1 MPQQIV
7 IAEQLRIAAVLNDE
21 RVDELVV
28 AQGRYQIGDVYLG
41 TVENVLPGIDA
52 AFVNIGEGEKNGFI
66 HVTDLGP
73 LRLRKG
79 AAGITELLEPRQKV
93 LVQVMKEPTGTK
105 GPRLTGNLS
114 LPGRFLVLQ
123 PHGQGV
129 TISRRING
137 ENERNRLRALGVL
150 IKPPGAGLLIRTE
163 AESVSEELLIDDLEM
178 LLRQWESIQQAAET
192 ASPPVLLNRDEDFI
206 HRVLR
211 DLYNPEVVRVVVD
224 TAEAVGRVNAFL
236 GADQANLLVEHHSD
250 HTEILDHF
258 RVHAA
263 IRDALKPRVDL
274 PSGGYVI
281 IEPTEA
287 LTVID
292 VNSGSFTRSANA
304 RETVLWTN
312 CEAAIEIARQLKL
325 RNIGGVVIID
335 FIDME
340 SRRDQ
345 LQLLEHFTQAVRH
358 DTARPQIAQLTEL
371 GLVELTRKRQGQNI
385 YELFGRACPSCGG
398 LGHVAVLPGKDS
410 LLPLAT
416 ATGLVRSAASARAEV
431 ASPVAPADA
440 SSRRRR
446 GGRGGRGG
454 SDFPESTSLETAAS
468 QPFATETFAYGGS
481 GSGSGSSSG
490 SGSGSSSSSGIGSG
504 GGGAGGSSEAPSR
517 RQEPDLVA
525 VTMEPDQELVYG
537 WLGLNPALLLD
548 PSPSSDNLMVRVVR
562 PGEDPDEVLE
572 EARQQLASSGSRRRR
587 RGRGGAAD
595 SPAQASGAGP
605 ASAFDQANPYAQASV
620 YAQASS
626 QSLGR
631 TDGREREEITVSVS
645 APSREPVTREQFTRE
660 PATREPAMVEITPF
674 AVDDFAP
681 IAVLVGAGGIDGT
694 QLDERGASAPPA
706 RVGRSRGRQA
716 VKSSDRAQP
725 GPAPVVIDES
735 PSYGAGSPIADRAAA
750 GSVAAAGQGTP
761 IPLTVSITPDATEA
775 VAPPVEPGDELDA
788 SGEPRRRRRRSSAS
802 D

>member
-7 IAEQLRIAAVLNDE
+7 IAEQLRIAAVLSDE
-21 RVDELVV
+21 RVDELIV

-52 AFVNIGEGEKNGFI
+52 AFVNIGESEKNGFI
-66 HVTDLGP
+66 HITDLGP

-79 AAGITELLEPRQKV
+79 GAGITELLEPRQKV

-129 TISRRING
+129 NISRRING

-163 AESVSEELLIDDLEM
+163 AEDVSEDMLIDDLEG

-192 ASPPVLLNRDEDFI
+192 ATPPVLLNRDEDFI

-211 DLYNPEVVRVVVD
+211 DLYSPDVLRVVVD
-224 TAEAVGRVNAFL
+224 SADAVARVNAFL
-236 GADQANLLVEHHSD
+236 GSDQANLLVEHHSES
-250 HTEILDHF
+250 TEILEHY
-258 RVHAA
+258 RVNAA

-312 CEAAIEIARQLKL
+312 CEAAVEIARQLKL

-345 LQLLEHFTQAVRH
+345 LQLLEHFTQASRD

-398 LGHVAVLPGKDS
+398 LGHVAVLPGKDT
-410 LLPLAT
+410 LQPLAT
-416 ATGLVRSAASARAEV
+416 VSGLVRSAASARAEV
-431 ASPVAPADA
+431 SSPANGGGEVGG
-440 SSRRRR
+440 SGRRRR
-446 GGRGGRGG
+446 GGRGGRG
-454 SDFPESTSLETAAS
+454 SDGAEAPMANGFADGVGNGALAVPSPQETI
-468 QPFATETFAYGGS
+468 P
-481 GSGSGSSSG
+481 
-490 SGSGSSSSSGIGSG
+490 
-504 GGGAGGSSEAPSR
+504 SSEAPQR
-517 RQEPDLVA
+517 RQEPEVLA
-525 VTMEPDQELVYG
+525 VPMDAEQELVYG
-537 WLGLNPALLLD
+537 WMGLSPALLLD
-548 PSPSSDNLMVRVVR
+548 PIPTGESLMVRVVR
-562 PGEDPDEVLE
+562 PDADPEAVIE
-572 EARQQLASSGSRRRR
+572 EARQQLAASGSRRRR
-587 RGRGGAAD
+587 RGRNGEGRNGSGEATETTEASDAFEASD
-595 SPAQASGAGP
+595 SS
-605 ASAFDQANPYAQASV
+605 
-620 YAQASS
+620 
-626 QSLGR
+626 
-631 TDGREREEITVSVS
+631 E
-645 APSREPVTREQFTRE
+645 APDHHEVIPIL
-660 PATREPAMVEITPF
+660 EITPAPF
-674 AVDDFAP
+674 EPEAVPAP
-681 IAVLVGAGGIDGT
+681 AEPVAVALPSRRSSARSTPVAAPVPVA
-694 QLDERGASAPPA
+694 ASAAPPA
-706 RVGRSRGRQA
+706 
-716 VKSSDRAQP
+716 DEE
-725 GPAPVVIDES
+725 APS
-735 PSYGAGSPIADRAAA
+735 
-750 GSVAAAGQGTP
+750 
-761 IPLTVSITPDATEA
+761 EA
-775 VAPPVEPGDELDA
+775 
-788 SGEPRRRRRRSSAS
+788 GEPRRRRRRSSAS
-802 D
+802 G

>member
-7 IAEQLRIAAVLNDE
+7 IAEQLRIAAVLTDE
-21 RVDELVV
+21 RVDELIV

-52 AFVNIGEGEKNGFI
+52 AFVNIGESEKNGFI

-79 AAGITELLEPRQKV
+79 AAGITELLEPRQTV

-105 GPRLTGNLS
+105 GPRLTGNLA

-150 IKPPGAGLLIRTE
+150 IKPPGAGLLVRTE
-163 AESVSEELLIDDLEM
+163 AEGISEELLIDDLEA
-178 LLRQWESIQQAAET
+178 LLRQWEAIQTAAET

-206 HRVLR
+206 HRILR
-211 DLYNPEVVRVVVD
+211 DHFTAEVARVVVD
-224 TAEAVGRVNAFL
+224 NPDAVGRVNAFL
-236 GADQANLLVEHHSD
+236 GADPANPVVEHHHGESA
-250 HTEILDHF
+250 EILEHY
-258 RVHAA
+258 RVNAA

-358 DTARPQIAQLTEL
+358 DAARPQVAQLTEL

-398 LGHVAVLPGKDS
+398 LGHVAVLPGKDT
-410 LLPLAT
+410 LQPLAT
-416 ATGLVRSAASARAEV
+416 TGGLVRSAASARAEV
-431 ASPVAPADA
+431 LSPGAGEAGG
-440 SSRRRR
+440 RRRR
-446 GGRGGRGG
+446 GGRGGRSSQDTGEL
-454 SDFPESTSLETAAS
+454 SLAAVTDPTDFEASTAATAFTSASTSASTASSSTASASTTSASTAA
-468 QPFATETFAYGGS
+468 A
-481 GSGSGSSSG
+481 
-490 SGSGSSSSSGIGSG
+490 
-504 GGGAGGSSEAPSR
+504 SEPAPSR
-517 RQEPDLVA
+517 RQDLEVVA
-525 VTMEPDQELVYG
+525 VPMDDTQELVFG
-537 WLGLNPALLLD
+537 WMGLSPALLLD
-548 PSPSSDNLMVRVVR
+548 EPPSVDNVMIRVVR
-562 PGEDPDEVLE
+562 PGDSAEAVIE
-572 EARQQLASSGSRRRR
+572 EARQQMAAVGGRRR
-587 RGRGGAAD
+587 RGRGRGGSDAEGGA
-595 SPAQASGAGP
+595 PPSGETPTGETP
-605 ASAFDQANPYAQASV
+605 TRKTP
-620 YAQASS
+620 
-626 QSLGR
+626 
-631 TDGREREEITVSVS
+631 TVSTLAS
-645 APSREPVTREQFTRE
+645 
-660 PATREPAMVEITPF
+660 VEITPLP
-674 AVDDFAP
+674 VG
-681 IAVLVGAGGIDGT
+681 LVPQT
-694 QLDERGASAPPA
+694 LVTVSVP
-706 RVGRSRGRQA
+706 
-716 VKSSDRAQP
+716 SSDS
-725 GPAPVVIDES
+725 PVVLS
-735 PSYGAGSPIADRAAA
+735 AAA
-750 GSVAAAGQGTP
+750 AVPEHFTP
-761 IPLTVSITPDATEA
+761 EPQAPA
-775 VAPPVEPGDELDA
+775 VALLSEPEA
-788 SGEPRRRRRRSSAS
+788 SDDSDEPRRRRRRSSAS
-802 D
+802 S

>member
-79 AAGITELLEPRQKV
+79 AAAITELLEPRQKV

-250 HTEILDHF
+250 HTEILEHF

-312 CEAAIEIARQLKL
+312 CESAIEIARQLKL

-431 ASPVAPADA
+431 ASPVALADA

-454 SDFPESTSLETAAS
+454 SDFAETTSLETAAP
-468 QPFATETFAYGGS
+468 QAFATETPSYSVSVSNGS
-481 GSGSGSSSG
+481 
-490 SGSGSSSSSGIGSG
+490 SG
-504 GGGAGGSSEAPSR
+504 GGVGGGASGSSEAPSR

-562 PGEDPDEVLE
+562 PGQDPELVLE

-587 RGRGGAAD
+587 RGRGGSGESAA
-595 SPAQASGAGP
+595 QTSGSGP

-631 TDGREREEITVSVS
+631 SDGREREEITVSVS
-645 APSREPVTREQFTRE
+645 APSREPVTRE
-660 PATREPAMVEITPF
+660 PAMVEITPF

-681 IAVLVGAGGIDGT
+681 IPVLVGAGGIEGSEV
-694 QLDERGASAPPA
+694 DERGGSAAPA

-716 VKSSDRAQP
+716 LKSSDRAEP
-725 GPAPVVIDES
+725 GPAPVVID
-735 PSYGAGSPIADRAAA
+735 GA
-750 GSVAAAGQGTP
+750 P
-761 IPLTVSITPDATEA
+761 IPLTVSITPEPKEA
-775 VAPPVEPGDELDA
+775 VLPPVEPEAEVDA
-788 SGEPRRRRRRSSAS
+788 TGEPRRRRRRSSAS

>member
-21 RVDELVV
+21 RVDQLVV

-52 AFVNIGEGEKNGFI
+52 AFVNIGESEKNGFI

-105 GPRLTGNLS
+105 GPRLTGNLT

-137 ENERNRLRALGVL
+137 DHERNRLRALGVL

-163 AESVSEELLIDDLEM
+163 AEDVSEDLLIDDLES
-178 LLRQWESIQQAAET
+178 LLRQWEAIQNAAET

-211 DLYNPEVVRVVVD
+211 DLYNPEVWRVVVD
-224 TAEAVGRVNAFL
+224 SGAAVARANAFL
-236 GADQANLLVEHHSD
+236 GADHANLQVEA
-250 HTEILDHF
+250 HTESSDILEAF
-258 RVHAA
+258 KVSAA

-312 CEAAIEIARQLKL
+312 CEAAVEIARQLKL

-345 LQLLEHFTQAVRH
+345 LQLLEHFTQAVRD

-398 LGHVAVLPGKDS
+398 LGHVAVLPGQDS
-410 LLPLAT
+410 LQPLAT
-416 ATGLVRSAASARAEV
+416 AAGLVRSAASARAEV
-431 ASPVAPADA
+431 LAPSAA
-440 SSRRRR
+440 AEAGSSRRRR
-446 GGRGGRGG
+446 GGRSGRSSSPVALS
-454 SDFPESTSLETAAS
+454 SDVADSGVLMPIAPLLEGHDSVGVESPALNG
-468 QPFATETFAYGGS
+468 ATEP
-481 GSGSGSSSG
+481 
-490 SGSGSSSSSGIGSG
+490 
-504 GGGAGGSSEAPSR
+504 APVSR
-517 RQEPDLVA
+517 RPEQEFVA
-525 VTMEPDQELVYG
+525 VPMDADQEAVYG
-537 WLGLNPALLLD
+537 WLGLDPALLLD
-548 PSPSSDNLMVRVVR
+548 QPPIGENVVVRVVR
-562 PGEDPDEVLE
+562 PDADAEAVLE
-572 EARQQLASSGSRRRR
+572 EARQQLASAGSRRRR
-587 RGRGGAAD
+587 GRSGRGGA
-595 SPAQASGAGP
+595 SPASPAP
-605 ASAFDQANPYAQASV
+605 ASNG
-620 YAQASS
+620 SS
-626 QSLGR
+626 PAPRSL
-631 TDGREREEITVSVS
+631 DEEERRP
-645 APSREPVTREQFTRE
+645 AP
-660 PATREPAMVEITPF
+660 VEITPLPLQLEPETIVTVSVPTRAPATPDDRMNGTPAAP
-674 AVDDFAP
+674 AVDP
-681 IAVLVGAGGIDGT
+681 
-694 QLDERGASAPPA
+694 
-706 RVGRSRGRQA
+706 
-716 VKSSDRAQP
+716 QP
-725 GPAPVVIDES
+725 EEDN
-735 PSYGAGSPIADRAAA
+735 
-750 GSVAAAGQGTP
+750 Q
-761 IPLTVSITPDATEA
+761 
-775 VAPPVEPGDELDA
+775 
-788 SGEPRRRRRRSSAS
+788 PRRRRRRSSATC
-802 D
+802 

>member
-7 IAEQLRIAAVLNDE
+7 IAEQLRIAAVLTDD

-73 LRLRKG
+73 LRLKKG
-79 AAGITELLEPRQKV
+79 TLGITELLEPRQKV

-105 GPRLTGNLS
+105 GPRLTGNLT
-114 LPGRFLVLQ
+114 LPGRFLILQ

-129 TISRRING
+129 NISRRINA
-137 ENERNRLRALGVL
+137 ESERNRLRALGVL

-163 AESVSEELLIDDLEM
+163 AEGVSEELLIDDLEA
-178 LLRQWESIQQAAET
+178 LLRQWEAIQTAAEA

-206 HRVLR
+206 HRILR
-211 DLYNPEVVRVVVD
+211 DHYSPDVARIVLD
-224 TAEAVGRVNAFL
+224 SADGVGRVNAFL
-236 GADQANLLVEHHSD
+236 GADQSQVQVEQHLDSG
-250 HTEILDHF
+250 EILEAYK
-258 RVHAA
+258 VNAA

-312 CEAAIEIARQLKL
+312 YEAATEIARQLKL

-345 LQLLEHFTQAVRH
+345 LQLLEHFTAAIRP
-358 DTARPQIAQLTEL
+358 DSARPQIAQISEL

-398 LGHVAVLPGKDS
+398 LGHVAVLPGQDS
-410 LLPLAT
+410 LQPLAT

-431 ASPVAPADA
+431 LAPGAA
-440 SSRRRR
+440 VETGSSRRRR
-446 GGRGGRGG
+446 GGRGGRSAAPAPMSTDLADSGVLMPIAPLLEDQDGQVGEPTTLNG
-454 SDFPESTSLETAAS
+454 SAEQAAAS
-468 QPFATETFAYGGS
+468 
-481 GSGSGSSSG
+481 
-490 SGSGSSSSSGIGSG
+490 
-504 GGGAGGSSEAPSR
+504 R
-517 RQEPDLVA
+517 RPEVDLVA
-525 VTMEPDQELVYG
+525 VPMDAEQEAVYG
-537 WLGLNPALLLD
+537 WLGLNPTLLLD
-548 PSPSSDNLMVRVVR
+548 EPPAGDNVVVRVVR
-562 PGEDPDEVLE
+562 PDADAEAVLE

-587 RGRGGAAD
+587 GRSGRGGGGAAWAAGNGVA
-595 SPAQASGAGP
+595 PAVEPDAREFEERRP
-605 ASAFDQANPYAQASV
+605 AP
-620 YAQASS
+620 
-626 QSLGR
+626 
-631 TDGREREEITVSVS
+631 
-645 APSREPVTREQFTRE
+645 
-660 PATREPAMVEITPF
+660 VEITPL
-674 AVDDFAP
+674 P
-681 IAVLVGAGGIDGT
+681 L
-694 QLDERGASAPPA
+694 QLEPETIVTVSVPTRPPA
-706 RVGRSRGRQA
+706 EPERQ
-716 VKSSDRAQP
+716 
-725 GPAPVVIDES
+725 
-735 PSYGAGSPIADRAAA
+735 
-750 GSVAAAGQGTP
+750 
-761 IPLTVSITPDATEA
+761 PLA
-775 VAPPVEPGDELDA
+775 VAPAVEVEEEDNQ
-788 SGEPRRRRRRSSAS
+788 PRRRRRRSSAAS
-802 D
+802 

>member
-21 RVDELVV
+21 RVDQLVV

-52 AFVNIGEGEKNGFI
+52 AFVNIGESEKNGFI

-73 LRLRKG
+73 LRLMKG

-105 GPRLTGNLS
+105 GPRLTGNLT

-129 TISRRING
+129 NISRRING
-137 ENERNRLRALGVL
+137 DHERNRLRALGVL

-163 AESVSEELLIDDLEM
+163 AEGVSEDLLIDDLEA
-178 LLRQWESIQQAAET
+178 LLRQWEAIQNAAET

-211 DLYNPEVVRVVVD
+211 DLYNPEVLRVVVD
-224 TAEAVGRVNAFL
+224 TPAAVARANAFL
-236 GADQANLLVEHHSD
+236 GADHANVQVEAHA
-250 HTEILDHF
+250 EPANILEAF
-258 RVHAA
+258 RVNAA

-312 CEAAIEIARQLKL
+312 CEAAVEIARQLKL

-345 LQLLEHFTQAVRH
+345 LQLLEHFTQAVR
-358 DTARPQIAQLTEL
+358 DDAARPQIAQLTEL

-398 LGHVAVLPGKDS
+398 LGHVAVLPGQDS
-410 LLPLAT
+410 LQPLAT

-431 ASPVAPADA
+431 QAPGAA
-440 SSRRRR
+440 VETGSGRRRR
-446 GGRGGRGG
+446 GGRGGRSAAVAPVG
-454 SDFPESTSLETAAS
+454 SDFADSGVLMPIAPLLEGHDLADAEPTGLNGAPES
-468 QPFATETFAYGGS
+468 QPS
-481 GSGSGSSSG
+481 
-490 SGSGSSSSSGIGSG
+490 
-504 GGGAGGSSEAPSR
+504 SR
-517 RQEPDLVA
+517 RPEPELVA
-525 VTMEPDQELVYG
+525 VPMDAEQELVYG
-537 WLGLNPALLLD
+537 WLGLNPTLLLD
-548 PSPSSDNLMVRVVR
+548 EPPTAENVVVRVVR
-562 PGEDPDEVLE
+562 PDADVDEVLE

-587 RGRGGAAD
+587 GRSGRGSGAAAGLSGMANGSASPRDPD
-595 SPAQASGAGP
+595 SPDLETPQ
-605 ASAFDQANPYAQASV
+605 Q
-620 YAQASS
+620 
-626 QSLGR
+626 
-631 TDGREREEITVSVS
+631 ER
-645 APSREPVTREQFTRE
+645 R
-660 PATREPAMVEITPF
+660 PATVEITPL
-674 AVDDFAP
+674 P
-681 IAVLVGAGGIDGT
+681 L
-694 QLDERGASAPPA
+694 QLEPETI
-706 RVGRSRGRQA
+706 V
-716 VKSSDRAQP
+716 
-725 GPAPVVIDES
+725 
-735 PSYGAGSPIADRAAA
+735 
-750 GSVAAAGQGTP
+750 
-761 IPLTVSITPDATEA
+761 TVSVPTRMQAEPEPQPIE
-775 VAPPVEPGDELDA
+775 VAIEQDED
-788 SGEPRRRRRRSSAS
+788 SQPRRRRRRSSAAS
-802 D
+802 

>member
-7 IAEQLRIAAVLNDE
+7 IAEQLRIAAVLTDD

-73 LRLRKG
+73 LRLKKG
-79 AAGITELLEPRQKV
+79 TVGITELLEPRQKV

-105 GPRLTGNLS
+105 GPRLTGNLT

-129 TISRRING
+129 NISRRINA
-137 ENERNRLRALGVL
+137 ESERNRLRALGVL
-150 IKPPGAGLLIRTE
+150 IKPPGAGLLVRTE
-163 AESVSEELLIDDLEM
+163 AEGVSEEQLIDDLEA
-178 LLRQWESIQQAAET
+178 LLRQWEAIQTAAET

-206 HRVLR
+206 HRILR
-211 DLYNPEVVRVVVD
+211 DHCGPEVTRIVVD
-224 TAEAVGRVNAFL
+224 CADGVSRVQAFL
-236 GADQANLLVEHHSD
+236 GADQGQVQVELHPEPA
-250 HTEILDHF
+250 EILEHF
-258 RVHAA
+258 KVNAA

-312 CEAAIEIARQLKL
+312 TEAATEIARQLKL

-345 LQLLEHFTQAVRH
+345 LQVLEHFTAAVRH
-358 DTARPQIAQLTEL
+358 DSARPQIAQITEL

-410 LLPLAT
+410 LQPLA
-416 ATGLVRSAASARAEV
+416 AAPGLVRSAASARAEV
-431 ASPVAPADA
+431 YSPSGGE
-440 SSRRRR
+440 SSGGRRRR
-446 GGRGGRGG
+446 GGRGGR
-454 SDFPESTSLETAAS
+454 AAS
-468 QPFATETFAYGGS
+468 ELTELPPLQESFAAH
-481 GSGSGSSSG
+481 
-490 SGSGSSSSSGIGSG
+490 
-504 GGGAGGSSEAPSR
+504 GAGQSHEAALDAAEAPSR
-517 RQEPDLVA
+517 RPEAELVA
-525 VTMEPDQELVYG
+525 VPMQPEQELVYG

-548 PSPSSDNLMVRVVR
+548 SLPSTDNVVVRVVR
-562 PGEDPDEVLE
+562 PGEDADAVLE
-572 EARQQLASSGSRRRR
+572 EARQPLAAAGPRRRR
-587 RGRGGAAD
+587 RGRGGAQGGAD
-595 SPAQASGAGP
+595 VAPAPQTTEFVAAGVQA
-605 ASAFDQANPYAQASV
+605 
-620 YAQASS
+620 
-626 QSLGR
+626 
-631 TDGREREEITVSVS
+631 
-645 APSREPVTREQFTRE
+645 EPV
-660 PATREPAMVEITPF
+660 PAPLPVTVEITPLPVTLPPDLPE
-674 AVDDFAP
+674 AEPVSQ
-681 IAVLVGAGGIDGT
+681 G
-694 QLDERGASAPPA
+694 RAS
-706 RVGRSRGRQA
+706 RSTRSRSRG
-716 VKSSDRAQP
+716 
-725 GPAPVVIDES
+725 
-735 PSYGAGSPIADRAAA
+735 GATAAA
-750 GSVAAAGQGTP
+750 AVTVTEPVLAAEPVAAPAE
-761 IPLTVSITPDATEA
+761 PDT
-775 VAPPVEPGDELDA
+775 DEN
-788 SGEPRRRRRRSSAS
+788 GEPRRRRRRSSATV
-802 D
+802 

>member
-21 RVDELVV
+21 RVDQLVV

-52 AFVNIGEGEKNGFI
+52 AFVNIGESEKNGFI

-79 AAGITELLEPRQKV
+79 AAGITELLEPKQKV

-105 GPRLTGNLS
+105 GPRLTGNLT

-129 TISRRING
+129 NISRRIDG
-137 ENERNRLRALGVL
+137 DHERNRLRALGVL

-163 AESVSEELLIDDLEM
+163 AEGVSEDLLIDDLEA
-178 LLRQWESIQQAAET
+178 LLRQWEAIQNAAET

-211 DLYNPEVVRVVVD
+211 DLYNPEVLRLVVD
-224 TAEAVGRVNAFL
+224 TPAAVARANAFL
-236 GADQANLLVEHHSD
+236 GADHANVQVEAHSEPSD
-250 HTEILDHF
+250 ILEAF
-258 RVHAA
+258 KVNAA

-312 CEAAIEIARQLKL
+312 CEAAVEIARQLKL

-345 LQLLEHFTQAVRH
+345 LQLLEHFTQAVR
-358 DTARPQIAQLTEL
+358 DDAARPQIAQLTEL

-398 LGHVAVLPGKDS
+398 LGHVAVLPGQDS
-410 LLPLAT
+410 LQPLAT

-431 ASPVAPADA
+431 LAPGATA
-440 SSRRRR
+440 ETGSGRRRR
-446 GGRGGRGG
+446 GGRGGRAAAAAPV
-454 SDFPESTSLETAAS
+454 STDFADSGVLMPIAPLLEGHDLVSGEPAGLNGAAESTAAS
-468 QPFATETFAYGGS
+468 
-481 GSGSGSSSG
+481 
-490 SGSGSSSSSGIGSG
+490 
-504 GGGAGGSSEAPSR
+504 R
-517 RQEPDLVA
+517 RPEPELVA
-525 VTMEPDQELVYG
+525 VPMDAEQEAVYG
-537 WLGLNPALLLD
+537 WLGLNPTLLLD
-548 PSPSSDNLMVRVVR
+548 EPPAAENVVVRVVR
-562 PGEDPDEVLE
+562 PDADPEAVLE

-587 RGRGGAAD
+587 GRSGRGSGGAGAA
-595 SPAQASGAGP
+595 PSGMAYG
-605 ASAFDQANPYAQASV
+605 S
-620 YAQASS
+620 
-626 QSLGR
+626 
-631 TDGREREEITVSVS
+631 S
-645 APSREPVTREQFTRE
+645 APRDADSQEPETLQEERR
-660 PATREPAMVEITPF
+660 PATVEITPL
-674 AVDDFAP
+674 P
-681 IAVLVGAGGIDGT
+681 L
-694 QLDERGASAPPA
+694 QLEPETIVTVSVPT
-706 RVGRSRGRQA
+706 RVQA
-716 VKSSDRAQP
+716 EPEPQP
-725 GPAPVVIDES
+725 L
-735 PSYGAGSPIADRAAA
+735 AAA
-750 GSVAAAGQGTP
+750 AAA
-761 IPLTVSITPDATEA
+761 
-775 VAPPVEPGDELDA
+775 VEPDEDTQ
-788 SGEPRRRRRRSSAS
+788 PRRRRRRSSAAS
-802 D
+802 